1 MGDTPTRTSHRN
13 SRDNR
18 LCICRYKEKSIHRI
32 SLSYKRTR
40 TTRIALGVLALC
52 AFAPS
57 ATIEGFS
64 TPSCSRQIIQPSH
77 VPLLAKNVDDDEKL
91 AMPSDPGPSP
101 NQSRRVVL
109 QGLLTTTAFIPL
121 AAVAGKAELDNTGN
135 LYTPKADMLRGG
147 SEAAR
152 GLPVKNRGSRLR
164 PGEALQSVYDTRFIA
179 YLSRFLLNFDPAAR
193 AWWVKQGLGD
203 SWEEGGKADSVF
215 AETTFASFAES
226 VEVGLADYFVGP
238 YGSYSSVLAA
248 KAGLT
253 ASQPAV
259 SRPADS
265 KEQSL
270 IINLIF
276 GRKTVSDKKAN
287 AKNVD
292 LARNGILNLYALL
305 KERYN
310 SVAAKRQLAILFSFI
325 YSPKLQP
332 TDEIRGLLGE
342 ADNATITQIKLLR
355 PSTAT
360 NEFDSRT
367 SSRRG
372 GGYSLNTFPKVTIE
386 APPALGNNYNP
397 AMVLPMMKRTSRVLC
412 IAVLDSGAG
421 YTSAP
426 QVYVEF
432 GQKQCQATAI
442 LDRQGH
448 VESIVVLDP
457 GYGYGGRN
465 DKPPTVSIDAPSQKK
480 GTEQKGLRR
489 AKASAELE
497 YEIVGVDLVR
507 GGNGYTQSEPP
518 KVEIPPP
525 EEDPD
530 WFLAPQE
537 LPAFRLVPIAQL
549 EPVRAKV
556 AEMRL
561 PDGNVAFSIKGVPT
575 VAKVDESTIDRLKRD
590 PLELLPSSVRPVLR
604 PDTSRGGS
612 SLVYSVRYLEEIPQF
627 VAVLSPRYRAYDPV
641 FGGVGTVPVTKGAL
655 CKYEGG

>member
-1 MGDTPTRTSHRN
+1 MRMMIG
-13 SRDNR
+13 
-18 LCICRYKEKSIHRI
+18 L
-32 SLSYKRTR
+32 
-40 TTRIALGVLALC
+40 
-52 AFAPS
+52 
-57 ATIEGFS
+57 
-64 TPSCSRQIIQPSH
+64 Q
-77 VPLLAKNVDDDEKL
+77 
-91 AMPSDPGPSP
+91 SDPGPSP

-109 QGLLTTTAFIPL
+109 QGLLTATASIPL
-121 AAVAGKAELDNTGN
+121 AAVAGKAELDSTGN

-203 SWEEGGKADSVF
+203 SWEEGGKVDSVF

-253 ASQPAV
+253 ASQPAI
-259 SRPADS
+259 SRPVDS

-292 LARNGILNLYALL
+292 LARNGILNLCALL

-332 TDEIRGLLGE
+332 TDQIRGLLGE
-342 ADNATITQIKLLR
+342 ADNATITQIQLVR

-360 NEFDSRT
+360 NEYDSRT
-367 SSRRG
+367 SSQRG
-372 GGYSLNTFPKVTIE
+372 GGYSLNTFPKVSIE

-397 AMVLPMMKRTSRVLC
+397 AIVLPVMKKTSRVLC
-412 IAVLDSGAG
+412 IAVLDPGAG

-442 LDRQGH
+442 LDRQGR
-448 VESIVVLDP
+448 VDSIVVLDP
-457 GYGYGGRN
+457 GYGSGW
-465 DKPPTVSIDAPSQKK
+465 KVSHRLFDRCPLQKASEQK
-480 GTEQKGLRR
+480 NGTER
-489 AKASAELE
+489 AKA
-497 YEIVGVDLVR
+497 
-507 GGNGYTQSEPP
+507 N
-518 KVEIPPP
+518 
-525 EEDPD
+525 
-530 WFLAPQE
+530 
-537 LPAFRLVPIAQL
+537 
-549 EPVRAKV
+549 
-556 AEMRL
+556 
-561 PDGNVAFSIKGVPT
+561 
-575 VAKVDESTIDRLKRD
+575 
-590 PLELLPSSVRPVLR
+590 
-604 PDTSRGGS
+604 
-612 SLVYSVRYLEEIPQF
+612 
-627 VAVLSPRYRAYDPV
+627 
-641 FGGVGTVPVTKGAL
+641 
-655 CKYEGG
+655 

>member
-1 MGDTPTRTSHRN
+1 MSYTPDFPRKPRN
-13 SRDNR
+13 KR
-18 LCICRYKEKSIHRI
+18 LLGCGYKENSIHRI
-32 SLSYKRTR
+32 RLSYKRTR
-40 TTRIALGVLALC
+40 IALGILALC
-52 AFAPS
+52 VWSRS

-64 TPSCSRQIIQPSH
+64 TPSRSRRIIKHSN
-77 VPLLAKNVDDDEKL
+77 VPLLAKDIDDDEKVG
-91 AMPSDPGPSP
+91 MQSDPGSNP
-101 NQSRRVVL
+101 NQSRRVIL
-109 QGLLTTTAFIPL
+109 QGLLTATAAVPL
-121 AAVAGKAELDNTGN
+121 AAVAGKAELDSTGN
-135 LYTPKADMLRGG
+135 LFTPKSEMLRGG

-152 GLPVKNRGSRLR
+152 GLRASNRGSRLR
-164 PGEALQSVYDTRFIA
+164 PGQALQSVYDTRFIA

-203 SWEEGGKADSVF
+203 SWEEQGGTVDPAL
-215 AETTFASFAES
+215 AEATFASFAES

-248 KAGLT
+248 KAGLN
-253 ASQPAV
+253 AAQPAS

-265 KEQSL
+265 KEQTL
-270 IINLIF
+270 IVNLIF
-276 GRKTVSDKKAN
+276 GRKKVSDKKAT
-287 AKNVD
+287 AENVN
-292 LARNGILNLYALL
+292 LASNGILNLYALL

-465 DKPPTVSIDAPSQKK
+465 DKPPTVSIDAPSQKQ

-627 VAVLSPRYRAYDPV
+627 VAVLSPRSRAYDPV